1 MMMINFHQKFIKWY
15 HVLLN
20 NGFVQLMVYCF
31 SHQREQRKKATSWK
45 QRDLCHVDKLYS
57 SPFRIKKK
65 KNDTLLFA
73 MGNIFDKLHAKKSDL
88 FHESHSAWFAYHFAF
103 NIFTLVIFVSLDMKW
118 PLIFHSQF
126 VLYFLQVLQNDIT
139 IYLELLR
146 KSAFICMFLVR
157 IEKSM

>member
-1 MMMINFHQKFIKWY
+1 M
-15 HVLLN
+15 
-20 NGFVQLMVYCF
+20 
-31 SHQREQRKKATSWK
+31 
-45 QRDLCHVDKLYS
+45 DLCSWWFIALVTKENKEKKQHHGSREIFVMLINS
-57 SPFRIKKK
+57 IHLPLELKKK
-65 KNDTLLFA
+65 IDTLLFA